1 MVSCLFLSGCAN
13 RSEEKIGQILA
24 NTDRCTSQRP
34 ANNRAPCYLRM
45 YEQVQVAFQD
55 TDPEKAPVLN
65 AVRKLYVIAAKK
77 DSNRIDQMQA
87 QNELMQVS
95 SELQQELN
103 EARYRAA
110 YVNAAEAQR
119 RRIMFLEAQRLL
131 APQYSPTLT
140 CTPSN
145 GAPSGTLSCN

>member
-1 MVSCLFLSGCAN
+1 
-13 RSEEKIGQILA
+13 
-24 NTDRCTSQRP
+24 
-34 ANNRAPCYLRM
+34 M

-65 AVRKLYVIAAKK
+65 AVRKLYVLATKK
-77 DSNRIDQMQA
+77 DSNLIDQRQA

-110 YVNAAEAQR
+110 NVNASEAQR
-119 RRIMFLEAQRLL
+119 KRILFLEAQRLL
-131 APQYSPTLT
+131 SVPQSNVKT
-140 CTPSN
+140 CTPQA
-145 GAPSGTLSCN
+145 GGPSGAMVCN